1 MPPPPSSKAW
11 AFFKRNTDSKIKC
24 KLCECE
30 LVYTGGT
37 SNMFNHLKLKHSS
50 ERIFSCARLVVSK
63 LRNRLSSSL
72 VDQIIFLS
80 KNYVPEQKTDD
91 WFKYQIVFFCMFSC
105 VIGVGIDKWLTCVC
119 YVYKCTWNLVIIL
132 LSVIDLL
139 PMYDRKSF
147 YTTS

>member
-1 MPPPPSSKAW
+1 MYTKERAVQDENPLKWWKQNVSKYPTLSVLA
-11 AFFKRNTDSKIKC
+11 RQYLSIP
-24 KLCECE
+24 
-30 LVYTGGT
+30 GT
-37 SNMFNHLKLKHSS
+37 SVPS
-50 ERIFSCARLVVSK
+50 ERIFSCAGLVVSK